1 MPEGKFAAEH
11 IVGIKPLCDTCDHR
25 SKVASNLCLAFP
37 EGIPFDILIG
47 KVDHH
52 KPVKGDGGITYQEKK

>member
-25 SKVASNLCLAFP
+25 SKSVPSFCLAFP
-37 EGIPFDILIG
+37 GGIPFDILIG
-47 KVDHH
+47 KVDHK
-52 KPVKGDGGITYQEKK
+52 KPVKGDSGITYQERK

>member
-11 IVGIKPLCDTCDHR
+11 IVSIKPLCDTCTRR
-25 SKVASNLCLAFP
+25 SKSVPSICLAFP
-37 EGIPFDILIG
+37 RGIPFNILVG

-52 KPVKGDGGITYQEKK
+52 TSVAGDGGIVYQEDK

>member
-11 IVGIKPLCDTCDHR
+11 VVMIKPLCDTCDHR
-25 SKVASNLCLAFP
+25 SKVSPGRCLAFP
-37 EGIPFDILIG
+37 QGIPTDILVG

-52 KPVKGDGGITYQEKK
+52 GPVKGDGGFRYLERK

>member
-11 IVGIKPLCDTCDHR
+11 IVELKPLCGMCAHR
-25 SKVASNLCLAFP
+25 SKVSPRLCLAFP